1 MKYLKILS
9 ILFVFCFVFTLSA
22 CNYENQSNA
31 PPENEIENPTNE
43 DKNENE
49 GNKMNIKISNTIF
62 EVVLENNT
70 TTTAFVEMLPLSLEM
85 SELNA
90 NEKYC
95 YLNSSLPTNAKRVD
109 KIYAGDIMLWGNN
122 CVVIFYETFSS
133 GYSYSKIGKITDTT
147 LLKQCVGSGSIK
159 VDFIK

>member
-9 ILFVFCFVFTLSA
+9 ILFVFCFLFTLCA

-43 DKNENE
+43 DKNE

-85 SELNA
+85 SELNG

-95 YLNSSLPTNAKRVD
+95 YLNSSLPTSRFVYD
-109 KIYAGDIMLWGNN
+109 
-122 CVVIFYETFSS
+122 
-133 GYSYSKIGKITDTT
+133 
-147 LLKQCVGSGSIK
+147 
-159 VDFIK
+159 